1 MRAFELLTEEQ
12 FLSVPKLIKDL
23 SRFNNLIKNIKTG
36 NPLYLSNGDPIVISP
51 KEATRLQDLFNTN
64 QLTAKTA
71 ALAGKDGKIYP
82 LSSFLKTID
91 YGGHAIPPGQEKLM
105 APTKEGAKLKPKD
118 IGLHDKQIKASNL
131 GAEIASNASLQSSEP
146 GKVVINLSKQITA
159 AQVPTIQQDQPP
171 AIVKA
176 INDYAGEYLGVWAL
190 INGHTDFPNKNKF
203 LEWLNSPIAN
213 LTLFFPSESNNSIAD
228 SYALVD
234 PKSGHQINISSK
246 GKGGGAPPAISGLK
260 IPDHVS
266 SKSQYDFP
274 VKFIQ
279 LMQNK
284 SLPKPTTI
292 SQAFQAMNLIHE
304 FNPKAIPPQFKKFLP
319 WNQTIINE
327 VNDSLKNNTP
337 LPQYQSLWSNI
348 IFKKEDSATDGGKLT
363 HAVKNAVKETINAGG
378 IPEFEA
384 AVLEILD
391 YNFIQQDTVV
401 RKGGQ
406 MYFKTNWPAKINGR
420 VTVETKSGAGDPTKG
435 SFSFKLHFN

>member
-1 MRAFELLTEEQ
+1 MRAREFLFEEQ
-12 FLSVPKLIKDL
+12 TLNPNKLTKDMA
-23 SRFNNLIKNIKTG
+23 RFNNLVNNIKTG
-36 NPLYLSNGDPIVISP
+36 KPLF
-51 KEATRLQDLFNTN
+51 LQDGTEVIIDPAEADRIKEL
-64 QLTAKTA
+64 QA
-71 ALAGKDGKIYP
+71 AGEFKGRIVLQGKDGKTYP
-82 LSSFLKTID
+82 LSGFLKTSE
-91 YGGHAIPPGQEKLM
+91 YGGQAIPPGQEGTM

-118 IGLHDKQIKASNL
+118 IGLHDKKIRASNL
-131 GAEIASNASLQSSEP
+131 GAEIASNTALQGSEP
-146 GKVVINLSKQITA
+146 GKVVIELSKQITA
-159 AQVPTIQQDQPP
+159 AQVPTIPQDQPP
-171 AIVKA
+171 AIVTA

-190 INGHTDFPNKNKF
+190 INGRTDFANKDKF

-234 PKSGHQINISSK
+234 PTSGHQINISSK

-260 IPDHVS
+260 IPEHVS
-266 SKSQYDFP
+266 SKPQYELP
-274 VKFIQ
+274 VKFIE

-284 SLPKPTTI
+284 NLPKPTTI

-304 FNPKAIPPQFKKFLP
+304 FNPKVIPSQFVKFLP
-319 WNQTIINE
+319 WEQNIIAE

-337 LPQYQSLWSNI
+337 LPQYQSLWANI
-348 IFKKEDSATDGGKLT
+348 AFKKGETASDGGKLT
-363 HAVKNAVKETINAGG
+363 HAVKNAVKEIINSGG

-384 AVLEILD
+384 AILEILD